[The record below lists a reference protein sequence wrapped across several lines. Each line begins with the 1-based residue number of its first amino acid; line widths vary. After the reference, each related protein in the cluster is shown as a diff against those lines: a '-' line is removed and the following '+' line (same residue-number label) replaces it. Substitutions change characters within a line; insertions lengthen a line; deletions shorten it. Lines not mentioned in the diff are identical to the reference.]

1 MLSKV
6 TLKSA
11 FAAVLAAA
19 LMAGPGSAGSGDLL
33 LNGPAQSAA
42 VHDLINSDTQ
52 FGLFAA
58 ALKQTPLWSMLQQ
71 EQSVT
76 LFLPTDKALRDEGTA
91 FLLEF
96 VLLAPSNQERLQEV
110 LSYHVYPG
118 MQLDREAV
126 QDANLRSLR
135 GACFPLY
142 RLGSGLRI
150 GPESVVT
157 EYIKANNGAIFVI
170 DRLLWQPWD
179 GGSHCAGP
187 GGAVSPLVG
196 QVAAPVAPGVKP

>member
-6 TLKSA
+6 TPKSA
-11 FAAVLAAA
+11 FAAVMAAA
-19 LMAGPGSAGSGDLL
+19 LMAGAGSAGSGELL
-33 LNGPAQSAA
+33 LNSPAQSAT

-52 FGLFAA
+52 FGLFAG
-58 ALKQTPLWSMLQQ
+58 ALRQTPLWSMLEQ

-76 LFLPTDKALRDEGTA
+76 LFLPTDKALRDEGSA
-91 FLLEF
+91 FLLEH
-96 VLLAPSNQERLQEV
+96 VLLTTTNQERLLEV

-118 MQLDREAV
+118 LQIDREAV
-126 QDANLRSLR
+126 RDANLHSLR

-150 GPESVVT
+150 GPEAVVT
-157 EYIKANNGAIFVI
+157 EYISADNGAIFVI

-179 GGSHCAGP
+179 GSSHCAGP
-187 GGAVSPLVG
+187 KRRGQPPLLSKLPR
-196 QVAAPVAPGVKP
+196 Q